1 MSLYPSSMQHI
12 LPRGEKH
19 LARHRGQSYTSLY
32 IINEPYYNCAKLIYY
47 FTSSN
52 INWGL
57 PPPLTLFNLHI
68 LTSVQRENTDRYKQ
82 YQIMHAY
89 NVSKKE

>member
-32 IINEPYYNCAKLIYY
+32 IINEPILYPCKD
-47 FTSSN
+47 N
-52 INWGL
+52 ILFHIKQRGL
-57 PPPLTLFNLHI
+57 RFI
-68 LTSVQRENTDRYKQ
+68 LYIN
-82 YQIMHAY
+82 II
-89 NVSKKE
+89 